1 MTYQIW
7 RDTTK
12 FNNPTILVTF
22 DYSHQASVDY
32 AFTMKEFDCIVS
44 GQLDNPSSNVESYL
58 SDDNDK
64 PDLQQTL
71 IEESWQRRLNCI
83 RLMGFK
89 QAQQRYKRK
98 PKKVSVTALLK
109 QINHDRQ
116 TNVVVIDLVEPN
128 ETTGMYLI
136 SIYFYV
142 SKFIILHQGKTF
154 FTLLSWLIDSS
165 NNFREM

>member
-1 MTYQIW
+1 
-7 RDTTK
+7 
-12 FNNPTILVTF
+12 
-22 DYSHQASVDY
+22 
-32 AFTMKEFDCIVS
+32 MKEFDRIMS
-44 GQLDNPSSNVESYL
+44 GQLDNPSSSVNSHS
-58 SDDNDK
+58 SDDNDE

-71 IEESWQRRLNCI
+71 IEESRQRRLNRI
-83 RLMGFK
+83 RLMRFK
-89 QAQQRYKRK
+89 KDQQRYKRK

-109 QINHDRQ
+109 QINHDCQ

-154 FTLLSWLIDSS
+154 FTFLSWLIDSS
-165 NNFREM
+165 INFREM

>member
-1 MTYQIW
+1 
-7 RDTTK
+7 
-12 FNNPTILVTF
+12 
-22 DYSHQASVDY
+22 
-32 AFTMKEFDCIVS
+32 MKEFDRIMS
-44 GQLDNPSSNVESYL
+44 GQLDNPSSSVNSHS
-58 SDDNDK
+58 SDDNDE

-71 IEESWQRRLNCI
+71 IEESRQRRLNRI
-83 RLMGFK
+83 RLMRFK
-89 QAQQRYKRK
+89 KDQQRYKRK

-109 QINHDRQ
+109 QISHDRQ
-116 TNVVVIDLVEPN
+116 TAIKDVVVIDLVEPN
-128 ETTGMYLI
+128 QTTGMYLI

>member
-1 MTYQIW
+1 
-7 RDTTK
+7 
-12 FNNPTILVTF
+12 
-22 DYSHQASVDY
+22 
-32 AFTMKEFDCIVS
+32 MKEFDRIMS
-44 GQLDNPSSNVESYL
+44 GQLDNPSSSVNSHS
-58 SDDNDK
+58 SDDNDE

-71 IEESWQRRLNCI
+71 IEESRQRRLNRI
-83 RLMGFK
+83 RLMRFK

-109 QINHDRQ
+109 QISHDRQ
-116 TNVVVIDLVEPN
+116 TAIKDVVVIDLVEPN
-128 ETTGMYLI
+128 QTTGMYLI

>member
-1 MTYQIW
+1 
-7 RDTTK
+7 
-12 FNNPTILVTF
+12 
-22 DYSHQASVDY
+22 
-32 AFTMKEFDCIVS
+32 MKEFDRIMS
-44 GQLDNPSSNVESYL
+44 GQLDNPSSSVNSHS
-58 SDDNDK
+58 SDDNDE

-71 IEESWQRRLNCI
+71 IEESRQRRLNRI
-83 RLMGFK
+83 RLMRFK
-89 QAQQRYKRK
+89 KAQQRYKRK

-116 TNVVVIDLVEPN
+116 TAIKDVVVIDLVEPN
-128 ETTGMYLI
+128 QTTGMYLI